1 MSLSLRFNVKTMGE
15 EILPYKDSGTGK
27 KQQVRNMFDTISGK
41 YDSLNRLITFGT
53 DVRWRKRLVRMV
65 SDHNPDSI
73 LDIATG
79 TGDLALAF
87 GKTTAREVIGLD
99 ISPGMLEVGRKKV
112 AARDLA
118 GKVQMVLG
126 DSEAL
131 EFPDWRFDAVT
142 VAFGVR
148 NFENLEKGL
157 SEIYRVLKPGGI
169 LAVLETSVPEKQ
181 PFRWGYHLY
190 GRYLL
195 PTLGK
200 VFSSEGK
207 AYAYLSESAAAFPY
221 GQAFDN
227 ILGKI
232 GFIGMKHRPQT
243 FGVATIYTATK

>member
-1 MSLSLRFNVKTMGE
+1 MGK
-15 EILPYKDSGTGK
+15 EIVPYKDSDQTK
-27 KQQVRNMFDTISGK
+27 KEQVRQMFDTISGK
-41 YDSLNRLITFGT
+41 YDGLNRLITFGT
-53 DVRWRKRLVRMV
+53 DTAWRKRLIGLV
-65 SDHNPDSI
+65 SASGPRSV

-87 GKTTAREVIGLD
+87 ANTPAQKIIGLD

-112 AARDLA
+112 AARQVGD
-118 GKVQMVLG
+118 KVQMVLG

-131 EFPDWRFDAVT
+131 DFPEASFDAVT

-157 SEIYRVLKPGGI
+157 SEIYRVLKPGGM

-181 PFRWGYHLY
+181 PFRWGYRIH
-190 GRYLL
+190 GRYIL
-195 PTLGK
+195 PLMGK
-200 VFSSEGK
+200 LFSREAT
-207 AYAYLSESAAAFPY
+207 AYNYLSESAAAFPC
-221 GQAFDN
+221 GAEFNN